1 MSQHTVIRFLAI
13 GLLLVLCTG
22 IAPAET
28 LRVAADARDSAE
40 KPKAQSAVSGL
51 EIKSAVV
58 HPFQSGNV
66 PSEVSGVV
74 AEYRYRTGDRVK
86 KGDIVAAISP
96 KRYVL
101 AVKGAEQRVKA
112 DELSLKY
119 ADERVKA
126 TEALLSLDW
135 TTTQKLIEAK
145 EQAAIC
151 RARLDVSRRFLEEAQ
166 LDVGACNVRAP
177 FDGYLAVRYK
187 EPFEASEKL
196 EKLFLLIDTGKVYAV
211 ANVPE
216 NQLQECAKRSRA
228 VFTSGTGKKFE
239 GTVDRVGKLINPESR
254 TGRVWVLID
263 NPQGV
268 LQVGMTGTLGFD

>member
-1 MSQHTVIRFLAI
+1 MSQHTIIRFMVSV
-13 GLLLVLCTG
+13 LLLAFCTG

-28 LRVAADARDSAE
+28 LRVAAENQTRVES
-40 KPKAQSAVSGL
+40 PKAQGAVSGR

-58 HPFQSGNV
+58 HPFQSGNI

-74 AEYRYRTGDRVK
+74 AEFRYRAGDRVK
-86 KGDIVAAISP
+86 KGDIVAVISP

-151 RARLDVSRRFLEEAQ
+151 RARLDASRRFLEAAQ
-166 LDVGACNVRAP
+166 LDAEACNVKAP
-177 FDGYLAVRYK
+177 FGGYLAVRYK
-187 EPFEASEKL
+187 EPFEATEKL

-216 NQLQECAKRSRA
+216 NLLNEFGKKSRA
-228 VFTSGTGKKFE
+228 VFTSGTGRKFE

-254 TGRVWVLID
+254 TGRVWVLVD